1 MGLFNNFF
9 GSKKR
14 KDVVDNNK
22 LNKKSISLSYNPS
35 HNNGIVSA
43 EVSFL
48 DLVNIEGKELIRAN
62 VGYDYAQD
70 NKEDTLLIR
79 KNRTVLLEPHYT
91 KNENGE
97 QIEDTAKYY
106 EKLSQEGEI
115 RWVKGFFRYDDID
128 RISREQD
135 GSNYIGILNYRSD
148 GSPERKYDEDFKIR
162 YIRKL
167 KNDKKLKEQGLQKE
181 LKGLVNNAHNHSGYQ
196 AMLENEDARHNG
208 KYDLTQDQR

>member
-1 MGLFNNFF
+1 MGIFNKFF
-9 GSKKR
+9 GSKKE
-14 KDVVDNNK
+14 KNVVDNNK
-22 LNKKSISLSYNPS
+22 LNKKSIFLSYNSS

-43 EVSFL
+43 EVSFF
-48 DLVNIEGKELIRAN
+48 DLVDIDGKELIRAN

-70 NKEDTLLIR
+70 NKADTSLIR

-97 QIEDTAKYY
+97 MIENTAQYY
-106 EKLSQEGEI
+106 EKLIQEGEM

-128 RISREQD
+128 RINREQD

-148 GSPERKYDEDFKIR
+148 GSPERKYDEDFKTR

-167 KNDKKLKEQGLQKE
+167 KDDKKLKEQSLQKE
-181 LKGLVNNAHNHSGYQ
+181 LKELVNNSHKTSGYQ
-196 AMLENEDARHNG
+196 SMLENEDARYNG
-208 KYDLTQDQR
+208 EYDLTQDQR